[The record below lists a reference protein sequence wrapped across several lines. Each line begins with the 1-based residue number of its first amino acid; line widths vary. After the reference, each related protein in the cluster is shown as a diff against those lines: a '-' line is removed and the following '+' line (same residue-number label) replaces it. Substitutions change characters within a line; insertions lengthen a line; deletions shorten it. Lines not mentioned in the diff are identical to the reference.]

1 MPGNKQGVDKELRS
15 AQIQLRLAE
24 IEEAYHVMRK
34 IHAGDGDQFA
44 RANMRL
50 KSVGIGGSSR
60 GLKGVDWESWRGRV
74 HLQQVTMLGHSFGA
88 ATRVKVLRNQ
98 ERFQFIGQ
106 GIIYDI

>member
-1 MPGNKQGVDKELRS
+1 MC
-15 AQIQLRLAE
+15 
-24 IEEAYHVMRK
+24 K
-34 IHAGDGDQFA
+34 IHAADGDQVA

-74 HLQQVTMLGHSFGA
+74 YLQQVTMLGHSFGA
-88 ATRVKVLRNQ
+88 ATTVEDLRNQ
-98 ERFQFIGQ
+98 ECFQSIGQ